1 MYYNV
6 SLNQGN
12 EALGSGKSITVNEV
26 LNTVDEHALAHHI
39 HLHNQLIPE
48 QVAESVLQNFIDAA
62 AELMS
67 MGFAIQLRNKQD
79 VALRIYPDI
88 HVKGGNITLE
98 KAREIDPTVTDL
110 TLENAGELVSRVGVT
125 VRARAEVEQKFT
137 DLLLSQGA
145 SLERKEVVERAYV
158 QKKDGS
164 DGGSSD
170 DNGNGDNGENG
181 ENGGT
186 TPPENGGGENE
197 E

>member
-1 MYYNV
+1 M
-6 SLNQGN
+6 
-12 EALGSGKSITVNEV
+12 
-26 LNTVDEHALAHHI
+26 
-39 HLHNQLIPE
+39 
-48 QVAESVLQNFIDAA
+48 AESVLQNFIDAA

-164 DGGSSD
+164 GEG
-170 DNGNGDNGENG
+170 GNGGGDN
-181 ENGGT
+181 
-186 TPPENGGGENE
+186 PPSGGGENE

>member
-164 DGGSSD
+164 GEGGNEVADDEEDITQNNDGP
-170 DNGNGDNGENG
+170 
-181 ENGGT
+181 
-186 TPPENGGGENE
+186 TPDPNEGGENE

>member
-1 MYYNV
+1 MAMYYNV

-110 TLENAGELVSRVGVT
+110 TLENAGDLVSRVGVT

-158 QKKDGS
+158 QKKDGI
-164 DGGSSD
+164 GEG
-170 DNGNGDNGENG
+170 GNGSGEG
-181 ENGGT
+181 GNGGGDN
-186 TPPENGGGENE
+186 PPSGGGENE

>member
-164 DGGSSD
+164 DGGSQEGSGSGEG
-170 DNGNGDNGENG
+170 GNGGGDN
-181 ENGGT
+181 
-186 TPPENGGGENE
+186 PPSGGGENE

>member
-1 MYYNV
+1 MAMYYNV

-12 EALGSGKSITVNEV
+12 EAIGSGKSITVNEV

-110 TLENAGELVSRVGVT
+110 TLENAGDLVSRVGVT

-158 QKKDGS
+158 QKKDGN
-164 DGGSSD
+164 GEG
-170 DNGNGDNGENG
+170 GNGEGG
-181 ENGGT
+181 NGGGDN
-186 TPPENGGGENE
+186 PPSGGGENE

>member
-1 MYYNV
+1 MAMYYNV

-164 DGGSSD
+164 DEGENGNGSGS
-170 DNGNGDNGENG
+170 DNGNGGGDN
-181 ENGGT
+181 
-186 TPPENGGGENE
+186 PPNGGGENE

>member
-1 MYYNV
+1 MAMYYNV

-164 DGGSSD
+164 DEGENGNGSGS
-170 DNGNGDNGENG
+170 DNGNGGGDN
-181 ENGGT
+181 
-186 TPPENGGGENE
+186 PPSGGGENE

>member
-1 MYYNV
+1 MAMYYNV

-164 DGGSSD
+164 DEGE
-170 DNGNGDNGENG
+170 NGNGSGSDNDNG
-181 ENGGT
+181 GGDN
-186 TPPENGGGENE
+186 PPSGGGENE

>member
-1 MYYNV
+1 MAMYYNV

-12 EALGSGKSITVNEV
+12 EAIGSGKSITVNEV

-164 DGGSSD
+164 DGGS
-170 DNGNGDNGENG
+170 
-181 ENGGT
+181 ENGGNEEDIT
-186 TPPENGGGENE
+186 QGNDGPTPDPNEGGENE